1 MTTIYVQFKK
11 HISLSK
17 NKDIPLSQIANVAP
31 SNHVA
36 HSIGQMIIFD
46 QQTLPKNE
54 VVVDGLFIIQRIQ
67 KHFPNINIRFIGET
81 YTVAYI
87 QSSKNR
93 TTKYLVPIIWLLLFI
108 GTAMTIMNF
117 HHDVGMQEVQQ
128 KLHYIFTGKE
138 NDYPL
143 WLQIPY
149 SFGLGIGMILFFNYW
164 FTKRFNKEPS
174 PLEVELFKYEQE
186 LEQYKHHETIKN
198 DDKFN

>member
-1 MTTIYVQFKK
+1 VTTIYVQFKK
-11 HISLSK
+11 HILLPR
-17 NKDIPLSQIANVAP
+17 NKHVQLSQIANVAP
-31 SNHVA
+31 NKQVTHDVGE
-36 HSIGQMIIFD
+36 IIIFE
-46 QQTLPKNE
+46 QHTLPTNE
-54 VVVDGLFIIQRIQ
+54 VVIDGLFIIRSIK
-67 KHFPNINIRFIGET
+67 KHFPNINVRFIGET
-81 YTVAYI
+81 FTVAYVERKKR
-87 QSSKNR
+87 SVAKVF
-93 TTKYLVPIIWLLLFI
+93 VPFIWLLLFI

-128 KLHYIFTGKE
+128 KLHYIITGKE
-138 NDYPL
+138 NEYPL

-186 LEQYKHHETIKN
+186 LEQYKHNELIKN